1 MRKSRFDSTASCGNA
16 NLGCMSAGRLKS
28 LTCNLAVFPVFWF
41 RTVTVKVSKNGGRKS
56 TCSAFTPPF
65 RKAYWK
71 VLTARMPLILEELVL
86 CSILLAALCVLLH
99 KQLVFP
105 GLLLWPRLCCFSIA
119 RKWRGGKKKKPATLI
134 TIVRNPVGV
143 VVSKKSLKK
152 KPQDSLCCLLSGVP
166 DHCME
171 VVVWP
176 CPRAGS

>member
-1 MRKSRFDSTASCGNA
+1 MTK
-16 NLGCMSAGRLKS
+16 
-28 LTCNLAVFPVFWF
+28 
-41 RTVTVKVSKNGGRKS
+41 TVLFQHCQKMKG
-56 TCSAFTPPF
+56 
-65 RKAYWK
+65 
-71 VLTARMPLILEELVL
+71 E
-86 CSILLAALCVLLH
+86 
-99 KQLVFP
+99 
-105 GLLLWPRLCCFSIA
+105 
-119 RKWRGGKKKKPATLI
+119 KKKKPATLI